1 MAGSF
6 GLSNR
11 LGDNGRGDYMAG
23 TVDNW
28 VNGAVGQGGVV
39 GQGEAASCNTIFASY
54 IFEINKV
61 NY

>member
-11 LGDNGRGDYMAG
+11 LGDNGRCNHMAG
-23 TVDNW
+23 TVYNW

-39 GQGEAASCNTIFASY
+39 GQGEAASCYVGGGNTS
-54 IFEINKV
+54 
-61 NY
+61 